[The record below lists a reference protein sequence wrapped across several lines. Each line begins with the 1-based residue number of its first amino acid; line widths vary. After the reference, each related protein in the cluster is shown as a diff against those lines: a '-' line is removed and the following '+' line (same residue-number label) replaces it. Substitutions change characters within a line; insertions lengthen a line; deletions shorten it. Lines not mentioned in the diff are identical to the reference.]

1 MGDERDE
8 RSVPQGEGAEPDFDA
23 RLARLEEIVSGLEG
37 GGLALE
43 PSIERYREG
52 VELLKSCRALL
63 GGYRKQVEEL
73 TRDAEAGLT
82 PYAGDPDVS
91 AGERGDPD
99 VSDAERQE

>member
-1 MGDERDE
+1 MGRYNAAMADEQGAT
-8 RSVPQGEGAEPDFDA
+8 QGEGEEPGFDD
-23 RLARLEEIVSGLEG
+23 RLARLEEIVTVLEG

-52 VELLKSCRALL
+52 VELLKSCRDLL

-82 PYAGDPDVS
+82 PYAGDPDVGS
-91 AGERGDPD
+91 GDG
-99 VSDAERQE
+99 QG

>member
-8 RSVPQGEGAEPDFDA
+8 RSVPQGEDAEPGFDA

-52 VELLKSCRALL
+52 VELLKSCRELL

-73 TRDAEAGLT
+73 TRDADAGAGLT
-82 PYAGDPDVS
+82 PYAGDPDVPHD
-91 AGERGDPD
+91 GGQD
-99 VSDAERQE
+99 

>member
-1 MGDERDE
+1 MVEQRGESGDED
-8 RSVPQGEGAEPDFDA
+8 AEPGFDE
-23 RLARLEEIVSGLEG
+23 RLARLEEIVTVLEG

-52 VELLKSCRALL
+52 VELLKSCRDLL

-91 AGERGDPD
+91 AGDGQD
-99 VSDAERQE
+99 